1 MDLKQILK
9 KIKLQEGNIS
19 TILGF
24 VVIVLVGLIVVNYFR
39 DSNPGETIP
48 GSNITQEEQ
57 NSLPTTHKVAAG
69 ESLWSISEKYYDSG
83 YNWVDIQKENNLA
96 NPGDITVGQELVI
109 PNVDSK
115 KPASALA
122 EAKTEATEAV
132 APTVMPSATP
142 EATPSTI
149 ASATPTVAPTAT
161 SQAVQAKKD
170 DESKVGTSNDTTY
183 TVVHGDNLWDIAVKE
198 YGDGYKWT
206 DIAKANKLVNPSI
219 IHAGNH
225 LSIPR

>member
-39 DSNPGETIP
+39 DSNSGETIP
-48 GSNITQEEQ
+48 GSNTVQEEQ
-57 NSLPTTHKVAAG
+57 NTLPTTHKVAAG

-96 NPGDITVGQELVI
+96 NPGDITVGQELMI
-109 PNVDSK
+109 PNVESK
-115 KPASALA
+115 KPSSSIA
-122 EAKTEATEAV
+122 EAKPEDTKAV
-132 APTVMPSATP
+132 APTEAPSATP

-149 ASATPTVAPTAT
+149 ASATPTIAPTA
-161 SQAVQAKKD
+161 SPEVIQAKKD
-170 DESKVGTSNDTTY
+170 EETTAVVANDTTY

-206 DIAKANKLVNPSI
+206 DIAKANKLTNPSI

-225 LSIPR
+225 LTIPR